1 MSLVNKQGGFTLMEL
16 MIVVV
21 IIGLISILAF
31 PSYQSIISSSTRN
44 TAQADLISFAAA
56 MERHHTSSY
65 TYKGA
70 GIGGANIGQAKI
82 FAAHSPSAEPAAN
95 RKYDLTIDD
104 VSYNGLTYRLKAVP
118 LLSSSLANNGALYI
132 YSDGRRAWDADDNGI
147 IAASEYCWSC

>member
-1 MSLVNKQGGFTLMEL
+1 MSLVNKQGGFTLIEL

-21 IIGLISILAF
+21 IIGLISALAF

-56 MERHHTSSY
+56 MERHHASSY

-82 FAAHSPSAEPAAN
+82 FAAHSPSSEPAVN

-104 VSYNGLTYRLKAVP
+104 VSYNGLTYRLKAAP
-118 LLSSSLANNGALYI
+118 LLSGLLASNGALYI
-132 YSDGRRAWDADDNGI
+132 YSDGRRAWDADNNGI